1 MDIKTKQVAMI
12 EGDHHIL
19 PSVGSMTIESEN
31 KLTVSKPTHNRRVKS
46 ISYYQMGKSEY
57 L

>member
-1 MDIKTKQVAMI
+1 MDLKTKQVAMI